1 MKKNFIWVLVVVTM
15 LSSCIK
21 DELLNQECDIMSA
34 WLEGEEYASCF
45 YEPSQ
50 MRIEHISSA
59 EKEIVFRVKSLLLL
73 PERLPVHF
81 TLTDGATIEPASGSE
96 QNFKEGPVVYTVTSQ
111 DGSWQR
117 HYTVTFKEAS
127 MPTNVFS
134 FENVETVLGLNN
146 NYYHEFYELDKS
158 GGRHNIWASG
168 NPGAI
173 LIKINTQA
181 EDQPTYSTENGYQ
194 GRGVCLNTQDAGTLG
209 HMFGKPIAAGNLFM
223 GRFILENVLMDPLKA
238 TEFGTP
244 IDRVPVRV
252 RGYYKYRPGDV
263 FTNAK
268 MEPVLGRVDEAS
280 IYAVFYRNKDEQ
292 GKDIVLY
299 GDDVL
304 SSPYIVRKAQ
314 VASLPP
320 TDEWTLFEMF
330 FEGADADTQILLS
343 QGYNMTLVFSS
354 SKDGAS
360 FEGAVGS
367 TLYVDEVE
375 VSFEE
380 LEEN

>member
-1 MKKNFIWVLVVVTM
+1 
-15 LSSCIK
+15 
-21 DELLNQECDIMSA
+21 MS
-34 WLEGEEYASCF
+34 
-45 YEPSQ
+45 
-50 MRIEHISSA
+50 
-59 EKEIVFRVKSLLLL
+59 
-73 PERLPVHF
+73 
-81 TLTDGATIEPASGSE
+81 
-96 QNFKEGPVVYTVTSQ
+96 
-111 DGSWQR
+111 
-117 HYTVTFKEAS
+117 
-127 MPTNVFS
+127 
-134 FENVETVLGLNN
+134 
-146 NYYHEFYELDKS
+146 
-158 GGRHNIWASG
+158 
-168 NPGAI
+168 
-173 LIKINTQA
+173 
-181 EDQPTYSTENGYQ
+181 
-194 GRGVCLNTQDAGTLG
+194 
-209 HMFGKPIAAGNLFM
+209 GK
-223 GRFILENVLMDPLKA
+223 
-238 TEFGTP
+238 
-244 IDRVPVRV
+244 
-252 RGYYKYRPGDV
+252 
-263 FTNAK
+263 
-268 MEPVLGRVDEAS
+268 
-280 IYAVFYRNKDEQ
+280 